1 MRTQPPVVQL
11 IGPGGAGK
19 TTVGFLL
26 AQRLGWSF
34 VDQDREFM
42 AREGEVAGYMSVHGY
57 VGYARRNL
65 ALHAELRSAVAT
77 PTVLALSSGFMTYP
91 AETGAG
97 YEQVRAATEHD
108 ALTLLLLP
116 SFELE
121 RCVEVIVARQ
131 LSRPY
136 LSGNAAGEAVRIRE
150 RFPKFIALRCARFL
164 NHGEPDEAASQMA
177 CFVHERAG
185 SAVAT
190 LARLQPRAAVD
201 SPSSSP
207 SSPCA

>member
-1 MRTQPPVVQL
+1 MRIGPPVAQL

-19 TTVGFLL
+19 TTVGLLL

-42 AREGEVAGYMSVHGY
+42 AREGDVARYMSAHGY
-57 VGYARRNL
+57 LGYARRNL
-65 ALHAELRSAVAT
+65 AIHAELRGAVAT

-91 AETGAG
+91 VEVGAG
-97 YEQVRAATEHD
+97 YAQVREATERD

-121 RCVEVIVARQ
+121 RCVEVIVGRQ

-136 LSGNAAGEAVRIRE
+136 LAGDAASEASRIRE
-150 RFPKFIALRCARFL
+150 RFPKLIALRCARFL
-164 NHGEPDEAASQMA
+164 NNGAPDEAALQMA
-177 CFVHERAG
+177 CFVRERAG
-185 SAVAT
+185 
-190 LARLQPRAAVD
+190 LPY
-201 SPSSSP
+201 SSSFASFSSSL